1 MSDPNGV
8 KVVFIKKKAKGHG
21 HHGGAWKVA
30 YADFVTAM
38 MALFIVLW
46 LLTQSDQASKE
57 KIAEYFR
64 TGALPGGALLIG
76 KPGGN
81 TPPQPINLFPDGPGL
96 SAAATSES
104 RELKAMAQAVRKMMG
119 RDAKSRNPALAALG
133 KHVKVRI
140 VNEGALI
147 ELVEAGDNF
156 LFNVA
161 SSELKPGAIEILNEL
176 APMLAGL
183 DNKLEI
189 HGHTDARPFPPGS
202 KASNWQL
209 SFERGDQARRVLE
222 SQGIAK
228 GKIQSVLA
236 HADTAL
242 YNPDDPLAPE
252 NRRLSILVIRQ
263 SAQRSR
269 AGLSGEGEGAKKKND
284 ADEETPAY
292 KRGLDDEA
300 APKKRNLDDEEDLP
314 KKRNLDDE
322 EDLPK
327 KRTSVDD
334 DEADLPKRRNLDD
347 EEDAPRAKPSG
358 KNASAE
364 IPAKGASQEDL
375 TKAIESAPKKT
386 RKRY

>member
-1 MSDPNGV
+1 LSDPNGV

-81 TPPQPINLFPDGPGL
+81 SPPQPINLFPDGPGTT
-96 SAAATSES
+96 SAASETK
-104 RELKAMAQAVRKMMG
+104 EMKAVAAAVKRMLARSKG
-119 RDAKSRNPALAALG
+119 NPSTTQVG
-133 KHVKVRI
+133 KHVRVRV

-147 ELVEAGDNF
+147 ELVEGGDNF

-161 SSELKPGAIEILNEL
+161 SAELKPGAIEILDQL
-176 APMLAGL
+176 APMLAEL
-183 DNKLEI
+183 DNKIEI

-202 KASNWQL
+202 KQTNWQL

-222 SQGIAK
+222 EKGIEK

-242 YNPDDPLAPE
+242 YNADDPLAPE
-252 NRRLSILVIRQ
+252 NRRLSILVIRP

-269 AGLSGEGEGAKKKND
+269 AGLAGEGQGGKKK
-284 ADEETPAY
+284 ALE
-292 KRGLDDEA
+292 
-300 APKKRNLDDEEDLP
+300 DEED
-314 KKRNLDDE
+314 E
-322 EDLPK
+322 G
-327 KRTSVDD
+327 
-334 DEADLPKRRNLDD
+334 LPKRRSLEDEEDAPKRRSSDD
-347 EEDAPRAKPSG
+347 EEDAPKERRRSSDEEARSG
-358 KNASAE
+358 SKSDEQA
-364 IPAKGASQEDL
+364 IPAKAASPEAIKEASE
-375 TKAIESAPKKT
+375 KART
-386 RKRY
+386 RRR

>member
-64 TGALPGGALLIG
+64 TGALPGGALMIG

-81 TPPQPINLFPDGPGL
+81 TPPQPINIFPDGPGQS
-96 SAAATSES
+96 SAASVES
-104 RELKAMAQAVRKMMG
+104 KELKALAKAVRQMMAQHS
-119 RDAKSRNPALAALG
+119 KSAPSMAALG
-133 KHVKVRI
+133 KHVKVRL

-147 ELVEAGDNF
+147 ELVEGGDNF

-161 SSELKPGAIEILNEL
+161 SAELKPGAIEILNQL

-202 KASNWQL
+202 KATNWQL

-222 SQGIAK
+222 GQGVEK

-242 YNPDDPLAPE
+242 YNPDNPLAPE

-269 AGLSGEGEGAKKKND
+269 AGLAGEGQGATKKPL
-284 ADEETPAY
+284 E
-292 KRGLDDEA
+292 DDEDE
-300 APKKRNLDDEEDLP
+300 PKKRVLDDDEDEPRKRVLDDEEDVP
-314 KKRNLDDE
+314 KKRVLDE
-322 EDLPK
+322 EEDEPKPK
-327 KRTSVDD
+327 K
-334 DEADLPKRRNLDD
+334 
-347 EEDAPRAKPSG
+347 G
-358 KNASAE
+358 ASSKDTE
-364 IPAKGASQEDL
+364 PVIPAKAVSPEAIKEAT
-375 TKAIESAPKKT
+375 TK
-386 RKRY
+386 KRRH

>member
-1 MSDPNGV
+1 LSDPNGI

-81 TPPQPINLFPDGPGL
+81 TPPQPINLFPDGPGTT
-96 SAAATSES
+96 AAASES
-104 RELKAMAQAVRKMMG
+104 KELKELAKAVRKLMG
-119 RDAKSRNPALAALG
+119 RKSSNNPAMAALG

-147 ELVEAGDNF
+147 ELVEGGDNF

-161 SSELKPGAIEILNEL
+161 SAELKPGAIAILDQL
-176 APMLAGL
+176 APMLKAM

-202 KASNWQL
+202 KQSNWQL

-222 SQGIAK
+222 ATGIEK

-242 YNPDDPLAPE
+242 FNSDDPLAPE

-269 AGLSGEGEGAKKKND
+269 AGLAGEGQGSKKKLLEGED
-284 ADEETPAY
+284 DEDPPKRGTDDEDEEPKRRSTEDEADEPKP
-292 KRGLDDEA
+292 KR
-300 APKKRNLDDEEDLP
+300 
-314 KKRNLDDE
+314 
-322 EDLPK
+322 
-327 KRTSVDD
+327 RTSVE
-334 DEADLPKRRNLDD
+334 DEAKPAAAAKD
-347 EEDAPRAKPSG
+347 EVS
-358 KNASAE
+358 
-364 IPAKGASQEDL
+364 AKGASKEALQEAVEEAPA
-375 TKAIESAPKKT
+375 KA
-386 RKRY
+386 RKRRH

>member
-1 MSDPNGV
+1 LSDPNGV

-64 TGALPGGALLIG
+64 TGSLPGGALLIG

-81 TPPQPINLFPDGPGL
+81 TPPQPINLFPDGPGQT
-96 SAAATSES
+96 AAAAETK
-104 RELKAMAQAVRKMMG
+104 ELKALAKAVRRIME
-119 RDAKSRNPALAALG
+119 RANRNPAMAALG
-133 KHVKVRI
+133 KHVRVR
-140 VNEGALI
+140 VVSDGALI
-147 ELVEAGDNF
+147 ELVEGGDNF

-161 SSELKPGAIEILNEL
+161 SSELKPGAIEILDQL
-176 APMLAGL
+176 APMLSGL
-183 DNKLEI
+183 ENKIEI
-189 HGHTDARPFPPGS
+189 HGHTDARPFGAGS
-202 KASNWQL
+202 KTTNWQL

-222 SQGIAK
+222 SKGVEK

-269 AGLSGEGEGAKKKND
+269 AGLSSEGQGAKGKSQDD
-284 ADEETPAY
+284 AEQP
-292 KRGLDDEA
+292 KRRSDD
-300 APKKRNLDDEEDLP
+300 
-314 KKRNLDDE
+314 
-322 EDLPK
+322 
-327 KRTSVDD
+327 DD
-334 DEADLPKRRNLDD
+334 DEPKRRAVD
-347 EEDAPRAKPSG
+347 EEDAPSPRS
-358 KNASAE
+358 SATDDKT
-364 IPAKGASQEDL
+364 IPAKGAAEALKD
-375 TKAIESAPKKT
+375 AVESAPEKAKK
-386 RKRY
+386 RRH

>member
-1 MSDPNGV
+1 LSDPNGV

-81 TPPQPINLFPDGPGL
+81 TPPQPINIFPDGPGQS
-96 SAAATSES
+96 SAASVES
-104 RELKAMAQAVRKMMG
+104 KELKALAKAVRQMMNQHS
-119 RDAKSRNPALAALG
+119 KSAPSMASLG
-133 KHVKVRI
+133 KHVKVRV

-147 ELVEAGDNF
+147 ELVEGGDNF

-161 SSELKPGAIEILNEL
+161 SSELKPGAIEILNQL

-202 KASNWQL
+202 KATNWQL

-222 SQGIAK
+222 SKGVEK
-228 GKIQSVLA
+228 GKVQSVLA

-269 AGLSGEGEGAKKKND
+269 AGLAGEGQGARKKPVEDEDDEPKRRVLED
-284 ADEETPAY
+284 DEEDQP
-292 KRGLDDEA
+292 KR
-300 APKKRNLDDEEDLP
+300 RVLDDEEDEPKP
-314 KKRNLDDE
+314 KKPTSVEDE
-322 EDLPK
+322 EPEPK
-327 KRTSVDD
+327 KSSKDT
-334 DEADLPKRRNLDD
+334 EQA
-347 EEDAPRAKPSG
+347 
-358 KNASAE
+358 
-364 IPAKGASQEDL
+364 IPAKGASLE
-375 TKAIESAPKKT
+375 AIKEAAEKPKK
-386 RKRY
+386 RRH

>member
-81 TPPQPINLFPDGPGL
+81 TPPQPINIFPDGPGQ
-96 SAAATSES
+96 SAAATSTET
-104 RELKAMAQAVRKMMG
+104 RDLKELTKAVRKLMQQA
-119 RDAKSRNPALAALG
+119 AKGSPSMAALG
-133 KHVKVRI
+133 KHVKVRM

-147 ELVEAGDNF
+147 ELVEGGDNF

-161 SSELKPGAIEILNEL
+161 SAELKPGAIEILNQL

-202 KASNWQL
+202 KATNWQL

-222 SQGIAK
+222 GKGVEK
-228 GKIQSVLA
+228 GKVQSVLA

-252 NRRLSILVIRQ
+252 NRRLSILVVRP

-269 AGLSGEGEGAKKKND
+269 AGLAGEGQGATKKKSIE
-284 ADEETPAY
+284 DEDTP
-292 KRGLDDEA
+292 KRRVLE
-300 APKKRNLDDEEDLP
+300 DDEEDDKP
-314 KKRNLDDE
+314 KRRVLEDDE
-322 EDLPK
+322 DEPAPPR

-334 DEADLPKRRNLDD
+334 
-347 EEDAPRAKPSG
+347 EEEEPPAKSSSKTTKG
-358 KNASAE
+358 SSKGDVE
-364 IPAKGASQEDL
+364 KEVPAKGVSVE
-375 TKAIESAPKKT
+375 AIKEAAEKPKK
-386 RKRY
+386 RRH